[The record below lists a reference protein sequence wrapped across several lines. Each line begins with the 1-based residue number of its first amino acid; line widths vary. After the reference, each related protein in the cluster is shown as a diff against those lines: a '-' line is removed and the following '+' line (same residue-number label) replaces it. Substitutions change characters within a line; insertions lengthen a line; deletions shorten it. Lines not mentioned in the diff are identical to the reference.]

1 MTGDGKLSAM
11 LSLEQVRGFVA
22 VAEEGNFRRAAERLR
37 MTQPP
42 LSRQIQKLERDVG
55 VLLLDRTQR
64 QVELTPAGV
73 VFLAEARRLLA
84 LAEAAPGTA
93 RRVAAGRVGTVRIGF
108 TATAGFGYLG
118 RFLNRVSQALPEVRL
133 SLSELVSAA
142 QFNELSSG
150 RLDLALARP
159 PFDGAEFAGRRVH
172 RESLVLAV
180 PERHRL
186 ADRAPIGVPD
196 LDGERMLVYAPG
208 PARYFA
214 ELMTR
219 VLAGVSYEP
228 SDRLTQVHTMLA
240 LVAAGRGLAL
250 VPETAGH
257 LHPDGVRF
265 RPLAGVREQA
275 ELYAVWR
282 RDTANPALRRVTDL
296 LEMWPDA

>member
-1 MTGDGKLSAM
+1 M

-172 RESLVLAV
+172 REALVLAV

-275 ELYAVWR
+275 ELYAAWR

>member
-1 MTGDGKLSAM
+1 M

-84 LAEAAPGTA
+84 LT
-93 RRVAAGRVGTVRIGF
+93 
-108 TATAGFGYLG
+108 
-118 RFLNRVSQALPEVRL
+118 EVRL

-142 QFNELSSG
+142 QFHELSSG

-172 RESLVLAV
+172 REALMLAV